1 MNASSAFRQSW
12 ADNAK
17 ALGMLLVIIG
27 HSQLVNEPWLIFIYG
42 FHMPLFFL
50 ISGYFGRVKEGE
62 TFGVFVNKNAWQLLV
77 PYVGFYLLT
86 MPFSL
91 PRLWRYCCFWSYHHP
106 HDMESWKWFII
117 RPILG
122 FFSLKI
128 NDISFCTNTP
138 LWFLIAL
145 FLIRLLFFG
154 TTRVSH
160 SGRWLALTAVASA
173 GIFLLLEAIGATY
186 LWCKFDVVFLAY
198 PFYVMGHLLGRSKLI
213 PRLSALRSWQSL
225 FLAIVLFIIYNIV
238 AQAVGA
244 DAGRVDINK
253 GIYGNNLVLFYLIAL
268 LGTWAMI
275 QLCIALPDYRIIKLL
290 GGGTIVILA
299 CQGPLL
305 QLTEG
310 SVRQISGLFPP
321 GFVTSQ
327 LLALALSIFIWM
339 LCLPLIRFFNTYFPT
354 LMGKGR
360 KKERKKKE
368 STAD

>member
-1 MNASSAFRQSW
+1 MNASTAFRQSW

-27 HSQLVNEPWLIFIYG
+27 HSQFVNEPLLIFIYG

-62 TFGVFVNKNAWQLLV
+62 TFGSFVNKNAWQLLV

-91 PRLWRYCCFWSYHHP
+91 FRLWKYCCFWSYYHP
-106 HDMESWKWFII
+106 HDMETWKWFII

-122 FFSLKI
+122 LFSLKI

-154 TTRVSH
+154 VTRVSH
-160 SGRWLALTAVASA
+160 SGWWLALTGVASA

-198 PFYVMGHLLGRSKLI
+198 PFYVMGYLLGRSKLI

-225 FLAIVLFIIYNIV
+225 FLAIVLFIIYNIA
-238 AQAVGA
+238 AQTVGA
-244 DAGRVDINK
+244 DAGRVDVNK
-253 GIYGNNLVLFYLIAL
+253 GIYGNNLILFYLIAL

-275 QLCIALPDYRIIKLL
+275 QLCMALPNSRIKLL
-290 GGGTIVILA
+290 GEGSIVILA
-299 CQGPLL
+299 WQGPLL

-310 SVRQISGLFPP
+310 SVRQIAGLFRPASSLP
-321 GFVTSQ
+321 NFWLLPSQ
-327 LLALALSIFIWM
+327 YSFGYSACPSSVSST
-339 LCLPLIRFFNTYFPT
+339 LISPH
-354 LMGKGR
+354 
-360 KKERKKKE
+360 
-368 STAD
+368 

>member
-1 MNASSAFRQSW
+1 MNASTAFRQSW

-27 HSQLVNEPWLIFIYG
+27 HSQFVNEPLLIFIYG

-62 TFGVFVNKNAWQLLV
+62 TFGSFVNKNAWQLLV

-86 MPFSL
+86 MPFGL
-91 PRLWRYCCFWSYHHP
+91 FPLWSHPDYHP

-117 RPILG
+117 RPMLG
-122 FFSLKI
+122 LFSVKTS
-128 NDISFCTNTP
+128 DISFCTNAP

-154 TTRVSH
+154 ATRVSH
-160 SGRWLALTAVASA
+160 SRRWLTLTAVASA
-173 GIFLLLEAIGATY
+173 GIFLLLETIGATY

-213 PRLSALRSWQSL
+213 PRLSTLRSWQSL

-244 DAGRVDINK
+244 DAGRVDVNK
-253 GIYGNNLVLFYLIAL
+253 GIYGNNLILFYLIAL

-275 QLCIALPDYRIIKLL
+275 QLCMALPNSRIIKLL
-290 GGGTIVILA
+290 GGGTIAILA
-299 CQGPLL
+299 WQGPLL

-339 LCLPLIRFFNTYFPT
+339 LCLPLVRFFNTYFPT

-360 KKERKKKE
+360 KKKE